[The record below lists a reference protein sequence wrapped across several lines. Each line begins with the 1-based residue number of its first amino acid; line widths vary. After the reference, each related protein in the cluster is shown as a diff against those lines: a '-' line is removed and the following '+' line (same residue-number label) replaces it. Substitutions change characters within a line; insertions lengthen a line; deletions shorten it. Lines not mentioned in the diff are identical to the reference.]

1 MPARRVA
8 VCAAP
13 PQQFPGSVHVTA
25 SNDGAVFSAPPRV
38 TTKGAGSFL
47 IYQVVDA
54 RPWGQWTL
62 VNDTF
67 PAQARPGGSRLRTR
81 ALDCALTPTGIV
93 TLQGGSRVEV
103 QLRGLLNN
111 GEPDGGVFLDT
122 GMVRRTGRPRGAL
135 PAF

>member
-1 MPARRVA
+1 

-13 PQQFPGSVHVTA
+13 PQQFAGSVHVTA

-47 IYQVVDA
+47 TYTVVDA
-54 RPWGQWTL
+54 RPWGAWTL

-67 PAQARPGGSRLRTR
+67 PA
-81 ALDCALTPTGIV
+81 
-93 TLQGGSRVEV
+93 QGGSRVEV
-103 QLRGLLNN
+103 QLRGLLLN

-122 GMVRRTGRPRGAL
+122 GLVRGA
-135 PAF
+135 ARAARTHARAVC